1 MIVMNSPLSQEAD
14 DLIIEVPYSSNA
26 WLFRITMGL
35 MLIGPLVNLFGVF
48 SAILILAVI
57 FLGSLF
63 SPVSTRIAIR
73 ERTVTY
79 VYSRLLPFKKKQ
91 VISLAPFSRIYSE
104 PYGYGGRKL
113 QMSGPKGEHI
123 VLARF
128 HQSIGQPEKHIEKVA
143 EIRKRLAAAWG
154 VADAGGR

>member
-1 MIVMNSPLSQEAD
+1 MIVMDSSLSPEAE
-14 DLIIEVPYSSNA
+14 DLILDVPYTSNV
-26 WLFRITMGL
+26 WLFRITIGL
-35 MLIGPLVNLFGVF
+35 MLIAPLVNLFGVF
-48 SAILILAVI
+48 SAILILAAI
-57 FLGSLF
+57 LLSSLF

-79 VYSRLLPFKKKQ
+79 VYSRLLPFKTNR
-91 VISLAPFSRIYSE
+91 VVSLASFSRIYSE

-123 VLARF
+123 VLAKF